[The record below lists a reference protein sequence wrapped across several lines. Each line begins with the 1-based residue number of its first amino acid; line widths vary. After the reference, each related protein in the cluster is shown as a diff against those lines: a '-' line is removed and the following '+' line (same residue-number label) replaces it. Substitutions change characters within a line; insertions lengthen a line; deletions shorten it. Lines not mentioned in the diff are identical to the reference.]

1 MSEATPSAS
10 DSSFNSFMFG
20 LTIVIAGAL
29 LLGTEEGR
37 KVARRLLN
45 SLSTGLEKNEDLI
58 KEAGAIA
65 GRAINQVGSQFQSL
79 AESLPDQPTGFNEYP
94 PPPPPLTNRPARTPT
109 YFTSGGESL
118 LP

>member
-1 MSEATPSAS
+1 MSEMKGAA
-10 DSSFNSFMFG
+10 DSSFGSFMFG
-20 LTIVIAGAL
+20 LTLGVIGAL

-37 KVARRLLN
+37 KTARKLLN
-45 SLSTGLEKNEDLI
+45 SMSEGLEKNEDLLQEV
-58 KEAGAIA
+58 KTIA
-65 GRAINQVGSQFQSL
+65 SQAVSQIGSQIKPPS
-79 AESLPDQPTGFNEYP
+79 ESLPDQSTSFNEYP

>member
-1 MSEATPSAS
+1 MSELKGGAESN
-10 DSSFNSFMFG
+10 FGSFMFG
-20 LTIVIAGAL
+20 LTLGVVGAL

-37 KVARRLLN
+37 KTARKLLN
-45 SLSTGLEKNEDLI
+45 SMSEGLEKNEDLI
-58 KEAGAIA
+58 QEVKTIA
-65 GRAINQVGSQFQSL
+65 GQAVNQITSQIEPPLENLSDQS
-79 AESLPDQPTGFNEYP
+79 TGFNEFP